1 MPEKAQPAITAAKGT
16 IYFVKDSS
24 GLKQGF
30 DITIDNPGSPFDAE
44 ITLDWGANRHSCG
57 RCAVGQGQTTMRVY
71 VPDVREPA
79 KMTFALA
86 ASKAKPL
93 IVDHKPQ
100 RHWTVHLIQFAHH
113 DLGYT
118 DLPSNVLK
126 EFLGFYDD
134 VLRFCSETDSFPEES
149 KFRYTIEQGW
159 SLMHFLEHRP
169 PEVREEM
176 MRRIREG
183 RIEVNAFVG
192 NETTELLGPE
202 EMVRMLYPVFAL
214 KRDHGIQ
221 IVSAEHN
228 DIPGISWGVAAAM
241 AGAGI
246 KYFAPALPDYF
257 RWGPQYHTFW
267 DEQAVCPQS
276 RPYAFHWEAP
286 NGEKTLFWYG
296 RQGAGGDINTSLSYV
311 PEYLEKLEGT
321 DYPYNILRYLV
332 MGGFRDNAPPRVE
345 FARSCRDWNARWA
358 YPRLVQSLN
367 SVFFPALEQQLGDVP
382 TFRGELPGTDY
393 SCAANCTAYPSSLNR
408 VTHDQL
414 LAAERFATVAS
425 ELTPYSYPSE
435 TLDEAYHCALM
446 NDEHAW
452 GLAHPTGPG
461 YEASIAQHCEFAY
474 RAAALAHDVL
484 TKAVNEIADH
494 VARKDD
500 GYYAVVFNP
509 LNWRRTDV
517 VAVPGKPMD
526 PCTRHMKP
534 ILEAGP
540 PNRLWS
546 PVVSNRN
553 LIEIPSDVIKAGLEI
568 TDVVTGEPVPYEI
581 FEVADPQAPVP
592 YAAYRYGMGQY
603 NPMEKIEVR
612 FTAHDVPALGYK
624 LYRISPAGKHSFRSG
639 VKVGKQTLE
648 NEFYK
653 VELDLKTGAIRSI
666 LDKELDRELVDSSA
680 DQGANQMVLR
690 SSVTAEVMTSGAAT
704 IEIGRT
710 GPVSGSLIVRTQAP
724 GCPQITQ
731 EVILYS
737 GIKRIDIANR
747 VLKDSTPLLETFF
760 AFPFAYDKPGF
771 KYEGPLSV
779 IEPLVDQ
786 FPGSNTEYYSVQHWA
801 DVTDGKTGVT
811 LTSVDAPMMQF
822 GGMWPLYVSQA
833 HHGFT
838 PPNFDHPFHTAKDVK
853 KGHIYSFVLLN
864 NYRTNFSPTQVGDLL
879 FRYSITSHP
888 GGWEK
893 SDACRFGYSAS
904 LPLISATVEGKCDA
918 GLPASPTFCEIDQP
932 NILLLALKRAEDG
945 HGLIVRVLETKGRDT
960 DVAVTLPFISIK
972 AGFETNL
979 VEEDQKVLV
988 VAEHAVRISVRAWDS
1003 ATIRLIS

>member
-1 MPEKAQPAITAAKGT
+1 MPGKTQPAITAAKGT
-16 IYFVKDSS
+16 IYFVEDSS
-24 GLKQGF
+24 GLKQRF
-30 DITIDNPGSPFDAE
+30 DITIDNPGSAFDAE
-44 ITLDWGANRHSCG
+44 ITVDWGAKRHSCG
-57 RCAVGQGQTTMRVY
+57 RCAVGRGQTTMRVH
-71 VPDVREPA
+71 VPDVRKAA
-79 KMTFALA
+79 KMTFALE

-113 DLGYT
+113 DPGYT
-118 DLPSNVLK
+118 DLPSNVMK

-134 VLRFCSETDSFPEES
+134 VLEFCSETDGFPEES
-149 KFRYTIEQGW
+149 RFRYTIEQGW

-169 PEVREEM
+169 PEVCEEM
-176 MRRIREG
+176 MRRMREG
-183 RIEVNAFVG
+183 RIEVNAFLG
-192 NETTELLGPE
+192 NEATELLGPE

-221 IVSAEHN
+221 VVSAEHN

-286 NGEKTLFWYG
+286 NGVKTLFWYG
-296 RQGAGGDINTSLSYV
+296 RQGAGGDIDTSLSSV
-311 PEYLEKLEGT
+311 PEYLEKLEET
-321 DYPYNILRYLV
+321 DYPYDVLRYLV

-345 FARSCRDWNARWA
+345 FAHSCRDWNSKWA

-367 SVFFPALEQQLGDVP
+367 SRFFPALEQQLGDVP

-393 SCAANCTAYPSSLNR
+393 SSAASCTAYPSSLNR

-435 TLDEAYHCALM
+435 TLDEAYYCVLM

-461 YEASIAQHCEFAY
+461 HEAAIAQHCEFAY
-474 RAAALAHDVL
+474 RAAGLAHDVL

-494 VARKDD
+494 VARRDD
-500 GYYAVVFNP
+500 GYHAVVFNP
-509 LNWRRTDV
+509 LNWGRTDV
-517 VAVPGKPMD
+517 VAVPGKPTH
-526 PCTRHMKP
+526 PCARPMKP
-534 ILEAGP
+534 IPGAGP
-540 PNRLWS
+540 PTQLWA
-546 PVVSNRN
+546 PEVSNRN
-553 LIEIPSDVIKAGLEI
+553 LVEIPSDVIKAGLEI
-568 TDVVTGEPVPYEI
+568 TDVAARKTVPYEV
-581 FEVADPQAPVP
+581 FEVTDPQAPVP
-592 YAAYRYGMGQY
+592 YAAYRYGLGQY
-603 NPMEKIEVR
+603 NPVDNIEVR
-612 FTAHDVPALGYK
+612 FTARDVPPLGCK
-624 LYRISPAGKHSFRSG
+624 LYRIAPADKRSFRSG
-639 VKVGKQTLE
+639 VKVRERTLE
-648 NEFYK
+648 NKFYR
-653 VELDLKTGAIRSI
+653 VELDARTGAIRSI
-666 LDKELDRELVDSSA
+666 LDKELDRELVDGSA
-680 DQGANQMVLR
+680 DHGANQIVLR
-690 SSVTAEVMTSGAAT
+690 SSVTAEVMTSDAAT

-710 GPVSGSLIVRTQAP
+710 GPVSGSLIARTQAP
-724 GCPQITQ
+724 GCPQIAQ

-760 AFPFAYDKPGF
+760 AFPFAYDKPNF

-786 FPGSNTEYYSVQHWA
+786 FPGSNTEYYAVQHWA
-801 DVTDGKTGVT
+801 DVSDRRSGVT
-811 LTSVDAPMMQF
+811 LTSIDAPIMQF
-822 GGMWPLYVSQA
+822 GGMWPLYISQA

-838 PPNFDHPFHTAKDVK
+838 SPNFDHPFHTAKDVK

-864 NYRTNFSPTQVGDLL
+864 NYRTNFTPAQVGDLL
-879 FRYSITSHP
+879 FRYSITSHQ

-893 SDACRFGYSAS
+893 SDACRFGYGAS
-904 LPLISATVEGKCDA
+904 LPLVSATVEGKCDA
-918 GLPASPTFCEIDQP
+918 RLPASQTFCEIDQP

-945 HGLIVRVLETKGRDT
+945 RGLIVRVLETEGRDT

-979 VEEDQKVLV
+979 AEEDQKVLV
-988 VAEHAVRISVRAWDS
+988 VGEHAMRISVRAWDS
-1003 ATIRLIS
+1003 ATIRVIS